1 MIAYSKTDR
10 DNKLLD
16 RLKNGDENALK
27 EIVDIYYVPL
37 CMYSV
42 QFVESEQESEDIVQ
56 ELFVRIWE
64 KRLFEKITNLKM
76 YLFISVRNT
85 SVAFVKNHYNRE
97 GIDDLDMESLCDWND
112 DFSEDLL
119 SEKRRQLKEL
129 LKKLSPKEYEVLMKI
144 IVNEKKYKEVAQEME
159 VSVNTVKMHLKRAM
173 KKLRSEGLL
182 LFIYFF

>member
-85 SVAFVKNHYNRE
+85 SVAFGEK
-97 GIDDLDMESLCDWND
+97 SL
-112 DFSEDLL
+112 
-119 SEKRRQLKEL
+119 
-129 LKKLSPKEYEVLMKI
+129 
-144 IVNEKKYKEVAQEME
+144 
-159 VSVNTVKMHLKRAM
+159 
-173 KKLRSEGLL
+173 
-182 LFIYFF
+182 

>member
-1 MIAYSKTDR
+1 M
-10 DNKLLD
+10 
-16 RLKNGDENALK
+16 
-27 EIVDIYYVPL
+27 
-37 CMYSV
+37 
-42 QFVESEQESEDIVQ
+42 
-56 ELFVRIWE
+56 
-64 KRLFEKITNLKM
+64 
-76 YLFISVRNT
+76 
-85 SVAFVKNHYNRE
+85 KNHYNRE

>member
-1 MIAYSKTDR
+1 MIAYSKIDR

-27 EIVDIYYVPL
+27 EIVDIYYAPL

-42 QFVESEQESEDIVQ
+42 QFTENEQESEDIVQ

-64 KRLFEKITNLKM
+64 KRLFEKITNLKI
-76 YLFISVRNT
+76 YLFISVRNS

-97 GIDDLDMESLCDWND
+97 GIDDLEMETLYDWDD
-112 DFSEDLL
+112 DFSEDVIAD
-119 SEKRRQLKEL
+119 KRRQLTEL